1 MELFW
6 VVSSACSRRDP
17 AFPIPGIPQI
27 LNFPFP
33 VQKLAGSRF
42 PTFLHF
48 WKVLCYCEVFWEK
61 CYLNK
66 NKNKM
71 KKQRYKGM
79 SSTFPKVRK
88 MCLPN
93 FRKIFSENF
102 PNFRKIFSFF
112 PKVRKNIFRKFG
124 KIKFRCSH
132 LLSILVRFLS
142 QSSLSKTNFY
152 QFHSQFGSY
161 ENQNR
166 WINLI

>member
-1 MELFW
+1 MKSWLFTYLGLQLHTEASQFFEVKKYKIGLW
-6 VVSSACSRRDP
+6 IFAP
-17 AFPIPGIPQI
+17 KIKI
-27 LNFPFP
+27 LT
-33 VQKLAGSRF
+33 Q
-42 PTFLHF
+42 
-48 WKVLCYCEVFWEK
+48 
-61 CYLNK
+61 
-66 NKNKM
+66 
-71 KKQRYKGM
+71 KGM

-88 MCLPN
+88 MCFPN

-161 ENQNR
+161 ENQNGSDASIAKYIFIQR
-166 WINLI
+166 YLLKGI